1 MATTTTTIKR
11 TKFKLTTEQLLDM
24 FYWLKL
30 MRAFDLRLSILVKQ
44 GKVRSG
50 VYTGIGQEAIIVGT
64 CFALRKE
71 DFICPLHRDL
81 GSFLMKGVEPRA
93 MMSQMF
99 GKATGLSKGRDSAL
113 HSGVSEL
120 GIFGNTSML
129 GANLPVAAGLGLTFK
144 MEKTDNVVVA
154 YFGEGASN
162 TGDFHEALNFAGVQR
177 LPIVFVCEN
186 NLYAYSVPVEKSM
199 AIDDVADRA
208 ESYGFDGVSINGNDV
223 LAVYQ
228 STQGALARARNGEG
242 PTLIECKTYRWH
254 GHSEHDK
261 AFYRTDE
268 ELAMW
273 KSRDPIPTFTT
284 YLQAGNI
291 SERGEAEGNRR
302 PRGGDDRRCRGICDE
317 RAGPRVPRT
326 RSRISMPK
334 ELTYLEAIREALA
347 EEMRRDPK
355 VFVLGED
362 VGEYGGA
369 FGVTQGLFQEF
380 GESRVI
386 DTPISESAIV
396 GISIGASLRGYRPV
410 AEMQF
415 ADFISCGFDQIV
427 NQAATL
433 RYRYGGRA
441 SVPIVVRAPSGGNVG
456 GGLYHSQNPEAW
468 FIHRPGLKVVAPSTP
483 FDAKGL
489 LKAAIRDD
497 NPVVYFEHK
506 YLYRRAKGAVPEGD
520 EIVPIGVAATR
531 REGDDIT
538 LLTYGAMVQPSLEA
552 ADRLS
557 KDGVEVEVIDLRTLL
572 PFDKDAILR
581 SVEKTNRAMIV
592 HEDVKTLGIG
602 AELSAVIMEERFD
615 ALDAPVMRVTYPDTH
630 CPFSNVLEAFNLPD
644 ADKITAALRKL
655 AEY

>member
-1 MATTTTTIKR
+1 
-11 TKFKLTTEQLLDM
+11 
-24 FYWLKL
+24 
-30 MRAFDLRLSILVKQ
+30 
-44 GKVRSG
+44 
-50 VYTGIGQEAIIVGT
+50 
-64 CFALRKE
+64 
-71 DFICPLHRDL
+71 
-81 GSFLMKGVEPRA
+81 
-93 MMSQMF
+93 
-99 GKATGLSKGRDSAL
+99 
-113 HSGVSEL
+113 
-120 GIFGNTSML
+120 
-129 GANLPVAAGLGLTFK
+129 
-144 MEKTDNVVVA
+144 
-154 YFGEGASN
+154 
-162 TGDFHEALNFAGVQR
+162 
-177 LPIVFVCEN
+177 
-186 NLYAYSVPVEKSM
+186 
-199 AIDDVADRA
+199 
-208 ESYGFDGVSINGNDV
+208 
-223 LAVYQ
+223 
-228 STQGALARARNGEG
+228 
-242 PTLIECKTYRWH
+242 
-254 GHSEHDK
+254 
-261 AFYRTDE
+261 
-268 ELAMW
+268 
-273 KSRDPIPTFTT
+273 
-284 YLQAGNI
+284 
-291 SERGEAEGNRR
+291 
-302 PRGGDDRRCRGICDE
+302 
-317 RAGPRVPRT
+317 
-326 RSRISMPK
+326 MPK
-334 ELTYLEAIREALA
+334 EITYLEAIREALV

-369 FGVTQGLFQEF
+369 FGVTQGLFEEF
-380 GESRVI
+380 GESRVV

-415 ADFISCGFDQIV
+415 ADFISCGFDQIS

-483 FDAKGL
+483 YDAKGL

-506 YLYRRAKGAVPEGD
+506 YLYRRTKGAVPEGED
-520 EIVPIGVAATR
+520 IVPIGVAATR

-557 KDGVEVEVIDLRTLL
+557 KDGVEVEVIDLRTLS
-572 PFDKDAILR
+572 PFDKTAILR

-602 AELSAVIMEERFD
+602 AELSAVIMEEKFD